1 VPRIKV
7 SNTIGKF
14 NSIDNFSVSVDHHS
28 EVMIGSMKIAPH
40 QLDAVKDWIILN
52 HNHLHKIWHSET
64 IDGQDHLDGIVKI

>member
-1 VPRIKV
+1 
-7 SNTIGKF
+7 
-14 NSIDNFSVSVDHHS
+14 
-28 EVMIGSMKIAPH
+28 MIGSMKIAPH